1 MEDAVTTIAGEPLD
15 LLEEAFELFELE
27 VEPCGCIS
35 MTGTLPEDLSDAMRR
50 ALVEI
55 EVEMFENGVFPYSGP
70 GTDPFDELWDRVIAA
85 RANG

>member
-15 LLEEAFELFELE
+15 VLEEAFELFELE
-27 VEPCGCIS
+27 VEPCGCMS
-35 MTGTLPEDLSDAMRR
+35 MTGRLPEHLSDAMRR

-55 EVEMFENGVFPYSGP
+55 EVEMFEHGVFPYSGP

-85 RANG
+85 RTHE